1 MAENPSAEAPP
12 ANRWQFISLFAAAP
26 KSGVHDF
33 FGCFFSAQNL
43 TRGLDA
49 VDERLHL
56 IVAFGFIC
64 VEVGAGADHAAS
76 PVSELTV
83 GRVLLLT
90 LVGT

>member
-1 MAENPSAEAPP
+1 MLTI
-12 ANRWQFISLFAAAP
+12 FLF
-26 KSGVHDF
+26 
-33 FGCFFSAQNL
+33 AQNL

-56 IVAFGFIC
+56 IVTFGLVC

-76 PVSELTV
+76 PVSKLTV

-90 LVGT
+90 LIGT